1 MRMKQGR
8 TTINASHEIYS
19 DIIKAAVKFHDF
31 ERKLFHNNKQRT
43 KMPKQYQAK
52 EPSINAARITSIA
65 AVTTYTATLDDAT
78 ELVVTSTQA
87 TGDAVIYPADGS
99 APTFQSGADFDAHY
113 VAV

>member
-8 TTINASHEIYS
+8 TKINASHEIYS
-19 DIIKAAVKFHDF
+19 DIIKAAVKFHEF
-31 ERKLFHNNKQRT
+31 ERKLFNNNKQRT

-52 EPSINAARITSIA
+52 EPTINAARITQIVA
-65 AVTTYTATLDDAT
+65 ITTYTATLDDAT
-78 ELVVTSTQA
+78 ELLVTSSQA

>member
-52 EPSINAARITSIA
+52 EPNINAARITSIA

-99 APTFQSGADFDAHY
+99 APTFQSGPDFDAHY

>member
-8 TTINASHEIYS
+8 TTTNIDHEIYS
-19 DIIKAAVKFHDF
+19 DIIKAAVKFHEF
-31 ERKLFHNNKQRT
+31 ERKLFHNNKQRM

-52 EPSINAARITSIA
+52 EPTISAARITSIT

-87 TGDAVIYPADGS
+87 TGDAVVYPADGS
-99 APTFQSGADFDAHY
+99 APTFQSGPDFDAHY